1 MESKRRGMKIFCNK
15 KISNNIA
22 AGFLATTALVY
33 LFCAK
38 YLIVDSKISLFAQH
52 PNIQSHKDRKHEEDY
67 PHDHL
72 YDRNLTLVNLTNF
85 KFLINSDICN
95 VRQVS
100 LVTIIHSA
108 SQNTEARAII
118 R

>member
-1 MESKRRGMKIFCNK
+1 MEVLEN
-15 KISNNIA
+15 
-22 AGFLATTALVY
+22 VPEY
-33 LFCAK
+33 E
-38 YLIVDSKISLFAQH
+38 
-52 PNIQSHKDRKHEEDY
+52 EEDY

-95 VRQVS
+95 VRRVS

-118 R
+118 RWGLRNLFIVCKADLYILMLCLRASVTPSLTACSK